1 MKRIVIIIM
10 AAVLVALPTMAQT
23 FGEQEPQNAVFQS
36 TSTMQGSGSAYS
48 SQPTLDEN
56 GTAYSPAAAPAGRVV
71 RKSTAVPP
79 KPKPD
84 ENDPGNV
91 PIGDAVLPLMLM
103 ALAFGGYIA
112 IKRRRQT
119 AKN

>member
-56 GTAYSPAAAPAGRVV
+56 GTAYSPAAAPAGRAV

-91 PIGDAVLPLMLM
+91 PLGDPVWPLMLM
-103 ALAFGGYIA
+103 AMLFAGVVYI
-112 IKRRRQT
+112 RRKK
-119 AKN
+119 ALNS